1 MSKKNRLSRRKD
13 NHEEAVR
20 RETELKAKQEKKRL
34 RRAANPPKKRKIPKN
49 LVRGASRHP
58 EKYEEA
64 KAIMRERKARD
75 APKKMDLGD
84 GPTGT
89 ARRAADTKSR
99 AKDARRSVVDQ
110 RRKMDTE

>member
-1 MSKKNRLSRRKD
+1 
-13 NHEEAVR
+13 
-20 RETELKAKQEKKRL
+20 
-34 RRAANPPKKRKIPKN
+34 
-49 LVRGASRHP
+49 
-58 EKYEEA
+58 
-64 KAIMRERKARD
+64 MRERKARD